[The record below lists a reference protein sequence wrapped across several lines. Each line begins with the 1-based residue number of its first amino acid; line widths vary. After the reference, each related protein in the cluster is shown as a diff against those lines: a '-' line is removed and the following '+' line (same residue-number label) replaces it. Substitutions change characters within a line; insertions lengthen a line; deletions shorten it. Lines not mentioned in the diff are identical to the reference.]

1 MTIID
6 NLLLSRF
13 YQISKISIIQYENIL
28 LKIKNIDLQ
37 TIISKQI
44 SNYDVIAKE
53 CSTIAKTNKIDLPD
67 NMFFKR
73 CSELIEK
80 NFENLHFKSLESIIS
95 CSTITHLHT
104 MIELYD
110 VETADSETI
119 KIGKHLLKIQE
130 DFLQLLQE
138 LK

>member
-44 SNYDVIAKE
+44 SNYDVITKE

-95 CSTITHLHT
+95 CTTITHLHT

-119 KIGKHLLKIQE
+119 KIGKRLLKMQE

>member
-28 LKIKNIDLQ
+28 LKIKNMDLQ

-95 CSTITHLHT
+95 CTTITHLHT

-119 KIGKHLLKIQE
+119 KIGKHLLKMQE

>member
-95 CSTITHLHT
+95 CTTITHLHT

-119 KIGKHLLKIQE
+119 KIGKHLLKMQE

>member
-119 KIGKHLLKIQE
+119 KIGKHLLKMQE

>member
-53 CSTIAKTNKIDLPD
+53 CSTIAKTNKINLPD

-95 CSTITHLHT
+95 CTTITHLHT

>member
-44 SNYDVIAKE
+44 YNYDVIAKE

-95 CSTITHLHT
+95 CTTITHLHT

-110 VETADSETI
+110 VEIADSETI
-119 KIGKHLLKIQE
+119 KIGKHLLKMQE

>member
-53 CSTIAKTNKIDLPD
+53 CSTIAKTNKINLPD

-95 CSTITHLHT
+95 CTTITHLHT

-119 KIGKHLLKIQE
+119 KIGKHLLKMQE